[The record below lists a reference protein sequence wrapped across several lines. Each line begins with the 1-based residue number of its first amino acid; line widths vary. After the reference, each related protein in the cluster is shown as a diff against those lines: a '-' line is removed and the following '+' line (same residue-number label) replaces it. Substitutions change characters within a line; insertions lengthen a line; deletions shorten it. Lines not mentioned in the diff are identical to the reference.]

1 VFFPSDD
8 SVYTALHFPTFY
20 TAAWGCGLPTYPPVL
35 SRVVGGDDV
44 RPHSWPW
51 QISLESGRYGH
62 WSHACGGTLISSEW
76 VITAAHCILYL
87 FTFVR
92 IFLSLIFHVLHRD
105 KYSYREEGALTISP
119 AKIIKHYDYNSINDI
134 AMLKLDTPVTF
145 TDTIKPA
152 CLPEEGAVLPNG
164 APCYISGWGRL
175 STEGPGAIIL
185 QQALLPV
192 VSYEICSQSDWW
204 SFLLTRDM
212 VVPEET
218 THLHFNFQGDS
229 GGPLNCQNPDGSWA
243 VHGVVSFGSGQGCNV
258 VQKPTVFSKVS
269 SYIDWINS
277 VSRFII
283 FATISKTDQKKI
295 SST

>member
-1 VFFPSDD
+1 LKPIL
-8 SVYTALHFPTFY
+8 T
-20 TAAWGCGLPTYPPVL
+20 WGCGLPTYPPVL

-76 VITAAHCILYL
+76 VITAAHCIL
-87 FTFVR
+87 
-92 IFLSLIFHVLHRD
+92 D
-105 KYSYREEGALTISP
+105 KYSYRVKLGKHNLENNEEEGALTISP

-204 SFLLTRDM
+204 RDGIKSGCM
-212 VVPEET
+212 
-218 THLHFNFQGDS
+218 GDS

-258 VQKPTVFSKVS
+258 VQKPTVFSK
-269 SYIDWINS
+269 WRHTLN
-277 VSRFII
+277 
-283 FATISKTDQKKI
+283 KWQNNKI
-295 SST
+295 RYCKVYLIC